1 MAQIYNLPFK
11 APTALT
17 LKTTLHSHHIGA
29 AALGQT
35 DRSVA
40 GNLDQSHLL
49 KHNQVLTS
57 LTGIQGDR
65 IKVTCPRTQ

>member
-1 MAQIYNLPFK
+1 MAQIYNLLFE

-35 DRSVA
+35 DRGTA
-40 GNLDQSHLL
+40 GNLRQSHLP
-49 KHNQVLTS
+49 KHHRVFTHRHRRQ
-57 LTGIQGDR
+57 QG
-65 IKVTCPRTQ
+65 